1 MNEEGAQQLAKVYDA
16 IHSST
21 MEMQKLWLT
30 TSVFTW
36 RWWLTVCFAIV
47 PWIVWLVVRKR
58 ESTARLMFAGVT
70 VMVLAAFL
78 ETIGIIRGYWW
89 YRYHLLPI
97 LTANIMWSYSLMPVS
112 IMLLLQW
119 KPNISPLIKAIVYS
133 AIASFI
139 GLRIFEWLGM
149 YHPKQWSNI
158 YSFVIT
164 IVIYLIAD
172 FVSKRSS
179 LEKL

>member
-1 MNEEGAQQLAKVYDA
+1 MNDEGAQQLAKVYDA

-70 VMVLAAFL
+70 VMAVSYTHLRAH
-78 ETIGIIRGYWW
+78 ETRHDLVC
-89 YRYHLLPI
+89 R
-97 LTANIMWSYSLMPVS
+97 
-112 IMLLLQW
+112 LLLEKK
-119 KPNISPLIKAIVYS
+119 KPK
-133 AIASFI
+133 
-139 GLRIFEWLGM
+139 
-149 YHPKQWSNI
+149 K
-158 YSFVIT
+158 T
-164 IVIYLIAD
+164 I
-172 FVSKRSS
+172 
-179 LEKL
+179 